1 MPKKKDEDEIDI
13 DALLSE
19 KKKTKRELSEEQKN
33 VLRERL
39 VEMRAKAKAK
49 REAKKAELVKDPNIS
64 NEVFERQYKDKFEM
78 INEKLTNIS
87 TDVSDMKKAKMEKAR
102 LKAEAKALAEAEK
115 EKIKEEPMKQETPKQ
130 EPAKI
135 ETPTPK
141 PTLTTEVQMP
151 EVKLSF
157 RQRFKGSIY

>member
-49 REAKKAELVKDPNIS
+49 REAKKAELAKDPNIS
-64 NEVFERQYKDKFEM
+64 NEVFEKQYKDKFEM
-78 INEKLTNIS
+78 IDEKLSNIS
-87 TDVSDMKKAKMEKAR
+87 SDVSEMKKAKMEKAR

-115 EKIKEEPMKQETPKQ
+115 EKAKDEIPKQ

-135 ETPTPK
+135 EAPPAKIET

-151 EVKLSF
+151 EIKRSF
-157 RQRFKGSIY
+157 RQRFKGGIY

>member
-1 MPKKKDEDEIDI
+1 MPKKRDEDEVDI

-39 VEMRAKAKAK
+39 VDMRAKAKAK
-49 REAKKAELVKDPNIS
+49 RDAKKAELAKDPNIS
-64 NEVFERQYKDKFEM
+64 NEVFEKQYKDKFEM
-78 INEKLTNIS
+78 IDEKLNNIS
-87 TDVSDMKKAKMEKAR
+87 TDVSDMKKAKIEKAR

-115 EKIKEEPMKQETPKQ
+115 EKIKEEPVKQAPVKQ
-130 EPAKI
+130 EPAKS
-135 ETPTPK
+135 EA

-151 EVKLSF
+151 EIKRSF
-157 RQRFKGSIY
+157 RQRFKGGIY